1 MNLIRTILTT
11 FVSGTLASSMRT
23 INIQTEGKRG
33 VYMTGRHVQRD
44 IQSLTKFFLL
54 RTNLFII
61 FLCTAPCADI
71 CDTDKTDKEFLNLVP
86 SMLYRFGIFVKP
98 DESLEIDTDGE
109 GLTVTSSKVSVASKV
124 QCYTPPP
131 KITGNYQ

>member
-1 MNLIRTILTT
+1 
-11 FVSGTLASSMRT
+11 
-23 INIQTEGKRG
+23 
-33 VYMTGRHVQRD
+33 MTCRHVQQRFFYFM
-44 IQSLTKFFLL
+44 LTNLSFFL
-54 RTNLFII
+54 FA
-61 FLCTAPCADI
+61 APCVDI
-71 CDTDKTDKEFLNLVP
+71 CETDKTDKELINLVP
-86 SMLYRFGIFVKP
+86 SMSYRFGIFVKP

>member
-1 MNLIRTILTT
+1 MFNKGFFYFKLI
-11 FVSGTLASSMRT
+11 A
-23 INIQTEGKRG
+23 NQ
-33 VYMTGRHVQRD
+33 
-44 IQSLTKFFLL
+44 
-54 RTNLFII
+54 FII
-61 FLCTAPCADI
+61 FSCAAPCVDI